1 MKHSFIKLAAA
12 ATLLL
17 GATGASANLIT
28 NGGFEVGTVA
38 GLFSTLNAGSLNLNN
53 WTIDSGSIDYINNY
67 WQDAGSG
74 SGRSIDLN
82 GLVPGSISQSFA
94 TTAGVLYEVTFSL
107 SGNPDNTHTPAI
119 KTLRVSL
126 TGASSA
132 SHDFTF
138 DTTNPVNSSGNMGW
152 LTKSFTFLGGA
163 GLTTITFLSL
173 TTDPV
178 SLPAFGPALDEVSVN
193 AVPVPAAVWL
203 LGSALLG
210 VGLIAR
216 KRRASV

>member
-1 MKHSFIKLAAA
+1 MKHSTMKLAAV

-17 GATGASANLIT
+17 SATGASANLIT

-38 GLFSTLNAGSLNLNN
+38 GSFSTLNAGSTDLTD
-53 WTIDSGSIDYINNY
+53 WIIGSGSIDYINTY

-82 GLVPGSISQSFA
+82 GLVPGSISQTFA
-94 TTAGVLYEVTFSL
+94 TTAGVLYEVSFSL
-107 SGNPDNTHTPAI
+107 SGNPDNSHTPAI
-119 KTLRVSL
+119 KALRVSL

-132 SHDFTF
+132 SQDFTY

-163 GLTTITFLSL
+163 GLTTLTFLSL

-216 KRRASV
+216 KRAAGV